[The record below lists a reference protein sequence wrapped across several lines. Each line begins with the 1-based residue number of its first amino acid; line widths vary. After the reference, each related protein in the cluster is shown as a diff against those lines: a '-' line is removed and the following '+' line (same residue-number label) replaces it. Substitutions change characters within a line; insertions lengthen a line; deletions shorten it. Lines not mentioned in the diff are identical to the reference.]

1 MKHFCTFWG
10 GVIAGMMIG
19 IGGVVFLSCDNRLT
33 GAVFFSLGLMT
44 IIARGMLLFTGKAGY
59 AAEQPVSYLGYLG
72 LIWLGNL
79 VGTGIVGLG
88 MRATR
93 FGAAL
98 AERATELWAI
108 KAADGPVSIFILAFL
123 CGLLMYIAVD
133 TYKIFPNDFGKVF
146 IVVVCV
152 VVFILSGFE
161 HCIANMFYGWLAGA
175 WNAHNLLWLLLMSI
189 GNLLGGMFL
198 PFTKRLMEKA
208 GCTN

>member
-98 AERATELWAI
+98 AERAAELWAI
-108 KAADGPVSIFILAFL
+108 KAADGPVSILILAFL

-175 WNAHNLLWLLLMSI
+175 WNAHNLLWLLLMSV

>member
-59 AAEQPVSYLGYLG
+59 AAEQPVSYLGYLS

-98 AERATELWAI
+98 AERAAELWAI
-108 KAADGPVSIFILAFL
+108 KAADGPVSILILAFL

>member
-59 AAEQPVSYLGYLG
+59 AAKQPVSYLGYLG

-98 AERATELWAI
+98 AERAAELWAI
-108 KAADGPVSIFILAFL
+108 KAADGPVSILILAFL

-175 WNAHNLLWLLLMSI
+175 WNAHNLLWLLLMSV

>member
-10 GVIAGMMIG
+10 GVIAGTMIG

-59 AAEQPVSYLGYLG
+59 AAEQSVSYLGYLG

-98 AERATELWAI
+98 AERAAELWAI
-108 KAADGPVSIFILAFL
+108 KAADGPVSILILAFL

-175 WNAHNLLWLLLMSI
+175 WNAHNLLWLLLMSV

>member
-59 AAEQPVSYLGYLG
+59 AAEQPISYLGYLG

-98 AERATELWAI
+98 AERAAELWAI
-108 KAADGPVSIFILAFL
+108 KAADGPVSILILAFL

>member
-98 AERATELWAI
+98 AERAAELWAI
-108 KAADGPVSIFILAFL
+108 KAADGPVSILILAFL

-175 WNAHNLLWLLLMSI
+175 WNAHNLLWLLLMSV

-208 GCTN
+208 SCTN

>member
-59 AAEQPVSYLGYLG
+59 AAEQPISYLGYLG

-98 AERATELWAI
+98 AERAAELWAI
-108 KAADGPVSIFILAFL
+108 KAADGPVSILILAFL

-175 WNAHNLLWLLLMSI
+175 WNAHNLLWLLLMSV

>member
-108 KAADGPVSIFILAFL
+108 KAADGPVSILILAFL

-175 WNAHNLLWLLLMSI
+175 WNAHNLLWLLLMSV

>member
-98 AERATELWAI
+98 AERAAELWAI
-108 KAADGPVSIFILAFL
+108 KAADGPVSILILAFL

>member
-59 AAEQPVSYLGYLG
+59 AAEQPISYLGYLG

-98 AERATELWAI
+98 AERAAELWAI
-108 KAADGPVSIFILAFL
+108 KAADGPVSILILAFL

-208 GCTN
+208 SCTN

>member
-59 AAEQPVSYLGYLG
+59 AAEQPISYLGYLG

-108 KAADGPVSIFILAFL
+108 KAADGPVSILILAFL

-175 WNAHNLLWLLLMSI
+175 WNAHNLLWLLLMSV

>member
-1 MKHFCTFWG
+1 MKHFCTFGG

-98 AERATELWAI
+98 AERAAELWAI
-108 KAADGPVSIFILAFL
+108 KAADGPVSILILAFL

-175 WNAHNLLWLLLMSI
+175 WNAHNLLWLLLMSV